1 MLVIAT
7 EMETNSYHKNVNKNG
22 TVELVIA
29 TDMEAPSMRHGI
41 TVRGPIAWPDHPC
54 KALSITMM

>member
-7 EMETNSYHKNVNKNG
+7 EMGTNSYHKNINNNG

-29 TDMEAPSMRHGI
+29 ADMEAPSMRHGI
-41 TVRGPIAWPDHPC
+41 WSEDLLHG
-54 KALSITMM
+54 LITHVNPKV